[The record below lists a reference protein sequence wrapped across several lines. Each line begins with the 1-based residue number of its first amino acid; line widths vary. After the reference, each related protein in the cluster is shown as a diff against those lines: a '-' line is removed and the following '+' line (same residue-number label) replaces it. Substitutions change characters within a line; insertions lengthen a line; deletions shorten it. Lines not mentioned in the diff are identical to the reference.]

1 VSDAPQIRN
10 VFIRRPI
17 FSGVISIVIVLL
29 GLFSLTR
36 LPVESYPSLTPP
48 EIQVQA
54 VYPGATAQDVA
65 AAVAAP
71 IEQQLS
77 GLEGLLYFKSSNSS
91 DGVMNLSAYFDVSR
105 NPDLAAVDVQ
115 NQIALAEPQLPQEVV
130 RNGITVR
137 KRQTAFLVVL
147 ALTSDDPRYDAEYL
161 SNYAKI
167 YIDDELKRLP
177 GVGDASTFG
186 QLEFSMLLSL
196 DPDRMAQLGLTVSDV
211 ADAVREQNTTN
222 PAGRIGREP
231 APPGTQLTI
240 PVITTGRLQDAADF
254 ERIIVRGRPDGSLVR
269 ISDIGEARLGAR
281 NYDLAGRFDG
291 TPTAL
296 TPVFLR
302 PGANALQVKQAVVAR
317 MGELAKSFP
326 AGVRW
331 SIAFDTTP
339 YVTASI
345 HEVVKT
351 LFEALLLVTL
361 VVFVFLQSWRA
372 TLIPVLAVPVSVIG
386 AFFGMQVLGFSV
398 NLLTLFGLVLAIGIV
413 VDDAIVVIENVE
425 RIMAQER
432 VPPAVAA
439 DRAMR
444 QVSRALIA
452 IVLVLCSVF
461 VPVAFLGGITGL
473 MYKQFAITIAVSVV
487 LSGIVALTLTPA
499 LCAVLL
505 RPVPEG
511 EPGATQGGV
520 VGRLFSGF
528 FSRFNRWFRA
538 VTERYLGAAGRVIDR
553 PRTFFAAF
561 GVVVALLVVLV
572 RSVPTGFLPTEDK
585 GYFGMLIELPD
596 NASRQRTEAVVRQ
609 VEGFL
614 KQQPAINHVVSL
626 VGLNF
631 IQSANQTNAAI
642 MFVMLKPWEERSAQK
657 DQLPAVLGA
666 VNGYLFQ
673 LKETRGFA
681 FNLPE
686 IIGLGTTAGL
696 EMNLQDRGVNDVTR
710 FAGLTGAFAGDAN
723 ALPDVQG
730 VYPTIRVNTPQ
741 LFVQVDREK
750 VKALGLSLTDLFQ
763 TLQASLSTL
772 YINDF
777 NRYGKTYRVQA
788 EAQPQFR
795 QTPED
800 VGRLYVRG
808 PNQQMV
814 PVSALTRTEFR
825 AGPSVITRFNGFT
838 SALVVGSPAPGRS
851 SGQMLAAVERLA
863 QDKYAAQGVGYAF
876 SGQSYQERVSGGQ
889 GGLVFGLG
897 LVMVFLVLAAQ
908 YESWSIP
915 FAVLLGVPFGTLGAL
930 LGVWLRGMPNDV
942 YVQIGLIVVVG
953 LAAKNAILI
962 VEFAN
967 ELRAQGRSIRDAALE
982 AGRERL
988 RPILMTSF
996 AFILGVLPLLTSS
1009 GAGAASRHSIGTG
1022 VFFGMLVATTIG
1034 VFFIPMFFASIRSVS
1049 ERGLVRGRATAGVRQ
1064 ATPVA
1069 VEGD

>member
-1 VSDAPQIRN
+1 VSNAPEIRN

-29 GLFSLTR
+29 GLFALRT
-36 LPVESYPSLTPP
+36 LPVNSYPALTPP

-77 GLEGLLYFKSSNSS
+77 GLDGLLYFKSSNSS
-91 DGVMNLSAYFDVSR
+91 AGVMNLSVYFDVSR

-130 RNGITVR
+130 RNGITVQ
-137 KRQTAFLVVL
+137 KRQTSILVVG
-147 ALTSDDPRYDAEYL
+147 ALTADDPRFDAEYL
-161 SNYAKI
+161 SNYSKI
-167 YIDDELKRLP
+167 YVQDELKRLP
-177 GVGDASTFG
+177 GVGDAQTVG

-211 ADAVREQNTTN
+211 AGAVQEQNATN

-231 APPGTQLTI
+231 SPPGTQLTI
-240 PVITTGRLQDAADF
+240 PVVTAGRLTDPAQF
-254 ERIIVRGRPDGSLVR
+254 GQIIVRGRPDGSLVR
-269 ISDIGEARLGAR
+269 VNDIGEVRLGAR
-281 NYDLAGRFDG
+281 NYDVVGRLDG
-291 TPTAL
+291 KPTAL
-296 TPVFLR
+296 FLVFLR
-302 PGANALQVKQAVVAR
+302 PGANALQVKRAVLQR
-317 MGELAKSFP
+317 MGELAKGFP

-331 SIAFDTTP
+331 SVPFDTTP
-339 YVTASI
+339 YITASI
-345 HEVVKT
+345 YEVVKT
-351 LFEALLLVTL
+351 LFEAMLLVTL
-361 VVFVFLQSWRA
+361 VVFLFLQSWRA

-386 AFFGMQVLGFSV
+386 AFFGMQVLGFSI

-425 RIMAQER
+425 RIMATEG
-432 VPPAVAA
+432 VSPAVAA

-473 MYKQFAITIAVSVV
+473 MYRQFAITIAVAVV

-505 RPVPEG
+505 KP
-511 EPGATQGGV
+511 ATAGPAATASAL
-520 VGRLFSGF
+520 GRLSTRF
-528 FSRFNRWFRA
+528 FGRFNRGFRT

-561 GVVVALLVVLV
+561 GVVVALAVVLI
-572 RSVPTGFLPTEDK
+572 RSVPSGFIPSEDK
-585 GYFGMLIELPD
+585 GYFAMLVALPD
-596 NASRQRTEAVVRQ
+596 DASRQRTEQVVGGI
-609 VEGFL
+609 EGFL
-614 KQQPAINHVVSL
+614 KQQPAVNHVVAL
-626 VGLNF
+626 VGLDF
-631 IQSANQTNAAI
+631 IQNANQTNAAI
-642 MFVMLKPWEERSAQK
+642 IFVNMKPWDERTSRK
-657 DQLPAVLGA
+657 DQINAVLGA
-666 VNGYLFQ
+666 TNGYLFGMRNA
-673 LKETRGFA
+673 RGFA

-686 IIGLGTTAGL
+686 IIGLGTNAGL
-696 EMNLQDRGVNDVTR
+696 EMNLQDRGVNDVQR
-710 FAGLTGAFAGDAN
+710 FAGLVNDFTRDAN
-723 ALPDVQG
+723 GRPELRG
-730 VYPTIRVNTPQ
+730 VYSTLRVNTPQ
-741 LFVQVDREK
+741 LYVQVDREK
-750 VKALGLSLTDLFQ
+750 AKALGISLTDLFQ
-763 TLQASLSTL
+763 TLQAFLSTL

-777 NRYGKTYRVQA
+777 NLYGKTYRVQA
-788 EAQPQFR
+788 EAQSKFR
-795 QTPED
+795 QTPD
-800 VGRLYVRG
+800 DIGRLYVRA
-808 PNQQMV
+808 PNQHMV
-814 PVSALTRTEFR
+814 PVSALTRTQFQT
-825 AGPSVITRFNGFT
+825 GPSVLTRFNGFT
-838 SALVVGSPAPGRS
+838 SALVIGAPAPGKS
-851 SGQMLAAVERLA
+851 SGQMLDAVERLV
-863 QDKYAAQGVGYAF
+863 QEKYGSQGVGYAF
-876 SGQSYQERVSGGQ
+876 SGQSYQERASGGQ
-889 GGLVFGLG
+889 GGLVFALG

-915 FAVLLGVPFGTLGAL
+915 FAVLLAVPFGTLGAL

-967 ELRAQGRSIRDAALE
+967 ELRAQGRSIKEAALE

-996 AFILGVLPLLTSS
+996 AFILGVAPLLTSS

-1022 VFFGMLVATTIG
+1022 VFFGMLVATAVGI
-1034 VFFIPMFFASIRSVS
+1034 FFIPLFFAVIRGLS
-1049 ERGLVRGRATAGVRQ
+1049 ERGLFRRGASAVVPQ
-1064 ATPVA
+1064 AAPVA

>member
-1 VSDAPQIRN
+1 VSTAPEIRN

-29 GLFSLTR
+29 GLFALRT
-36 LPVESYPSLTPP
+36 LPVNSYPALTPP

-77 GLEGLLYFKSSNSS
+77 GLDGLLYFKSSNSS
-91 DGVMNLSAYFDVSR
+91 AGVMNLSVYFDVTR

-130 RNGITVR
+130 RNGITVQ
-137 KRQTAFLVVL
+137 KRQTSILVVG
-147 ALTSDDPRYDAEYL
+147 ALTADDPRYDAEYL
-161 SNYAKI
+161 SNYSKI
-167 YIDDELKRLP
+167 YVQDELKRLP
-177 GVGDASTFG
+177 GVGDAQTVG

-211 ADAVREQNTTN
+211 AGAVQEQNATN

-231 APPGTQLTI
+231 SPPGTQLTI
-240 PVITTGRLQDAADF
+240 PVVTGGRLTDPAQF
-254 ERIIVRGRPDGSLVR
+254 GQIIVRGRPDGSLVR
-269 ISDIGEARLGAR
+269 VNDIGEVRLGAR
-281 NYDLAGRFDG
+281 NYDVVGRLDG
-291 TPTAL
+291 KPTAL
-296 TPVFLR
+296 FLVFLR
-302 PGANALQVKQAVVAR
+302 PGANALQVKQAVLQR
-317 MGELAKSFP
+317 LGELAKSFP

-331 SIAFDTTP
+331 SVPFDTTP
-339 YVTASI
+339 YITASI
-345 HEVVKT
+345 YEVVKT
-351 LFEALLLVTL
+351 LFEAMLLVTL

-386 AFFGMQVLGFSV
+386 AFFGMQVLGFSI

-425 RIMAQER
+425 RIMASEG
-432 VPPAVAA
+432 VSPAVAA
-439 DRAMR
+439 DRAMH

-461 VPVAFLGGITGL
+461 LPVAFLGGITGL
-473 MYKQFAITIAVSVV
+473 MYRQFAITIAVAVV

-505 RPVPEG
+505 KPATT
-511 EPGATQGGV
+511 EPAATSSAL
-520 VGRLFSGF
+520 GRLSTRF
-528 FSRFNRWFRA
+528 FERFNRGFRT

-561 GVVVALLVVLV
+561 GVVVVLVVVLI
-572 RSVPTGFLPTEDK
+572 RSVPSGFIPSEDK
-585 GYFGMLIELPD
+585 GYFAMLVALPD
-596 NASRQRTEAVVRQ
+596 DASRQRTEQVVGGI
-609 VEGFL
+609 EGFL
-614 KQQPAINHVVSL
+614 KQQPAVNHVVAL
-626 VGLNF
+626 VGLDF
-631 IQSANQTNAAI
+631 IQNANQTNAAI
-642 MFVMLKPWEERSAQK
+642 IFVNMKPWDVRSSQK
-657 DQLPAVLGA
+657 DQINAVLGA
-666 VNGYLFQ
+666 VNGYLFGMRNA
-673 LKETRGFA
+673 RGFA

-696 EMNLQDRGVNDVTR
+696 EMNLQDRGVNDVQR
-710 FAGLTGAFAGDAN
+710 FAGLVNDFTRDAN
-723 ALPDVQG
+723 GRPELRG
-730 VYPTIRVNTPQ
+730 VYSTLRVNTPQ
-741 LFVQVDREK
+741 LYVQVDREK
-750 VKALGLSLTDLFQ
+750 AKALGISLTDLFQ
-763 TLQASLSTL
+763 TLQAFLSTL

-777 NRYGKTYRVQA
+777 NLYGKTYRVQA
-788 EAQPQFR
+788 EAQPKFR
-795 QTPED
+795 QTPD
-800 VGRLYVRG
+800 DIGRLYVRG
-808 PNQQMV
+808 PNQHMV
-814 PVSALTRTEFR
+814 PVSALTHTQFQT
-825 AGPSVITRFNGFT
+825 GPSVLTRFNGFT
-838 SALVVGSPAPGRS
+838 SALVIGAPAPGKS
-851 SGQMLAAVERLA
+851 SGQMLDAVERLV
-863 QDKYAAQGVGYAF
+863 QEKYAGQGVGYAF
-876 SGQSYQERVSGGQ
+876 SGQSYQERASGGQ
-889 GGLVFGLG
+889 GGLVFALG

-915 FAVLLGVPFGTLGAL
+915 FAVLLAVPFGTLGAL

-967 ELRAQGRSIRDAALE
+967 ELRAQGRSIKEAALE

-996 AFILGVLPLLTSS
+996 AFILGVAPLLTSS

-1022 VFFGMLVATTIG
+1022 VFFGMLVATAVGI
-1034 VFFIPMFFASIRSVS
+1034 FFIPLFFAVIRGLS
-1049 ERGLVRGRATAGVRQ
+1049 ERGLFRRGASAAVPQ
-1064 ATPVA
+1064 AAPLPA
-1069 VEGD
+1069 EGD

>member
-1 VSDAPQIRN
+1 VSTAPEIRN

-29 GLFSLTR
+29 GLFALRT
-36 LPVESYPSLTPP
+36 LPVNSYPALTPP

-77 GLEGLLYFKSSNSS
+77 GLDGLLYFKSSNSS
-91 DGVMNLSAYFDVSR
+91 AGVMNLSVYFDVTR

-130 RNGITVR
+130 RNGITVQ
-137 KRQTAFLVVL
+137 KRQTSILVVG
-147 ALTSDDPRYDAEYL
+147 ALTADDPRYDAEYL
-161 SNYAKI
+161 SNYSKI
-167 YIDDELKRLP
+167 YVQDELKRLP
-177 GVGDASTFG
+177 GVGDAQTVG

-211 ADAVREQNTTN
+211 AGAVQEQNATN

-231 APPGTQLTI
+231 SPPGTQLTI
-240 PVITTGRLQDAADF
+240 PVVTGGRLTDPAQF
-254 ERIIVRGRPDGSLVR
+254 GQIIVRGRPDGSLVR
-269 ISDIGEARLGAR
+269 VNDIGEVRLGAR
-281 NYDLAGRFDG
+281 NYDVVGRLDG
-291 TPTAL
+291 KPTAL
-296 TPVFLR
+296 FLVFLR
-302 PGANALQVKQAVVAR
+302 PGANALQVKQAVLQR
-317 MGELAKSFP
+317 LGELAKSFP

-331 SIAFDTTP
+331 SVPFDTTP
-339 YVTASI
+339 YITASI
-345 HEVVKT
+345 YEVVKT
-351 LFEALLLVTL
+351 LFEAMLLVTL

-386 AFFGMQVLGFSV
+386 AFFGMQVLGFSI

-425 RIMAQER
+425 RIMASEG
-432 VPPAVAA
+432 VSPAVAA
-439 DRAMR
+439 DRAMH

-461 VPVAFLGGITGL
+461 LPVAFLGGITGL
-473 MYKQFAITIAVSVV
+473 MYRQFAITIAVAVV

-505 RPVPEG
+505 KPATT
-511 EPGATQGGV
+511 EPAATSSAL
-520 VGRLFSGF
+520 GRLSARF
-528 FSRFNRWFRA
+528 FARFNRGFRT

-561 GVVVALLVVLV
+561 GVVVVLVVVLI
-572 RSVPTGFLPTEDK
+572 RSVPSGFIPSEDK
-585 GYFGMLIELPD
+585 GYFAMLVALPD
-596 NASRQRTEAVVRQ
+596 DASRQRTEQVVGGI
-609 VEGFL
+609 EGFL
-614 KQQPAINHVVSL
+614 KQQPAVNHVVAL
-626 VGLNF
+626 VGLDF
-631 IQSANQTNAAI
+631 IQNANQTNAAI
-642 MFVMLKPWEERSAQK
+642 IFVNMKPWDLRSSQK
-657 DQLPAVLGA
+657 DQINAVLGA
-666 VNGYLFQ
+666 VNGYLFGMRNA
-673 LKETRGFA
+673 RGFA

-696 EMNLQDRGVNDVTR
+696 EMNLQDRGVNDVQR
-710 FAGLTGAFAGDAN
+710 FAGLVNDFTRDAN
-723 ALPDVQG
+723 GRPELRG
-730 VYPTIRVNTPQ
+730 VYSTLRVNTPQ
-741 LFVQVDREK
+741 LYVQVDREK
-750 VKALGLSLTDLFQ
+750 AKALGISLTDLFQ
-763 TLQASLSTL
+763 TLQAFLSTL

-777 NRYGKTYRVQA
+777 NLYGKTYRVQA
-788 EAQPQFR
+788 EAQSKFR
-795 QTPED
+795 QTPD
-800 VGRLYVRG
+800 DIGRLYVRG
-808 PNQQMV
+808 PNQHMV
-814 PVSALTRTEFR
+814 PVSALTHTQFQT
-825 AGPSVITRFNGFT
+825 GPSVLTRFNGFT
-838 SALVVGSPAPGRS
+838 SALVIGAPAPGKS
-851 SGQMLAAVERLA
+851 SGQMLDAVERLV
-863 QDKYAAQGVGYAF
+863 QEKYAGQGVGYAF
-876 SGQSYQERVSGGQ
+876 SGQSYQERASGGQ
-889 GGLVFGLG
+889 GGLVFALG

-915 FAVLLGVPFGTLGAL
+915 FAVLLAVPFGTLGAL

-967 ELRAQGRSIRDAALE
+967 ELRAQGRSIKEAALE

-996 AFILGVLPLLTSS
+996 AFILGVAPLLTSS

-1022 VFFGMLVATTIG
+1022 VFFGMLVATAVGI
-1034 VFFIPMFFASIRSVS
+1034 FFIPLFFAVIRGLS
-1049 ERGLVRGRATAGVRQ
+1049 ERGLFRRGASAEVPQ
-1064 ATPVA
+1064 AAPLPA
-1069 VEGD
+1069 EGD